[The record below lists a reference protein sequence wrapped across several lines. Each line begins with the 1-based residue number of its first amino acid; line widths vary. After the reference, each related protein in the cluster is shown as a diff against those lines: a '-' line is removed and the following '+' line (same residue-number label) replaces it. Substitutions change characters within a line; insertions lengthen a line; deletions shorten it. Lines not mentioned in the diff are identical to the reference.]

1 MNPPED
7 FNPEHFRSR
16 LRRFVG
22 QEKLFHPTQPLLL
35 AISGGLDS
43 IVLSHLLHTL
53 GHELVFAHCNFGLR
67 GAESDADEAFVK
79 EWALQLNCPV
89 HTVRFDTEVYQKTHR
104 LSMQT
109 AARELRYEWLE
120 KMRQTLSLPDRS
132 RRYRLVTAHH
142 LDDNIETM
150 LLHFFRGTGISGMRG
165 MLPSTPAVARPLLFA
180 RRRELESY
188 ALACGLIWREDRS
201 NTEDKYDRNFLRL
214 RVLPLLEERF
224 PAVRNNLA
232 SNLHRFR
239 ETEALSGL
247 SMGPVIRRLVDTDA
261 SGNIRIPVEGL
272 RATGFAESV
281 LWEMIQGRG
290 FTAAQVSEAVR
301 LLDLPSGRW
310 MASDTHRI
318 VRHRNWLLIHPLDA
332 VTTPVLLLEDQSG
345 SLEFPLGTLEWECID
360 RPEGELPRGSDTVWL
375 DLSEIRF
382 PVILRRWG
390 KGDYFYPLGMMKKK
404 KVARF
409 LIDEKTSLPDKERTW
424 VLESD
429 RRILWVLGKRIDGR
443 FKVRPGKDQLLKIH
457 LRRSDQESLNPAVR
471 GG

>member
-120 KMRQTLSLPDRS
+120 KMRQTLSLPDPS
-132 RRYRLVTAHH
+132 RRFRLVTAHH

-281 LWEMIQGRG
+281 LWEMIQ
-290 FTAAQVSEAVR
+290 
-301 LLDLPSGRW
+301 
-310 MASDTHRI
+310 
-318 VRHRNWLLIHPLDA
+318 
-332 VTTPVLLLEDQSG
+332 
-345 SLEFPLGTLEWECID
+345 
-360 RPEGELPRGSDTVWL
+360 
-375 DLSEIRF
+375 
-382 PVILRRWG
+382 
-390 KGDYFYPLGMMKKK
+390 
-404 KVARF
+404 
-409 LIDEKTSLPDKERTW
+409 
-424 VLESD
+424 
-429 RRILWVLGKRIDGR
+429 
-443 FKVRPGKDQLLKIH
+443 
-457 LRRSDQESLNPAVR
+457 
-471 GG
+471 